1 MNIKKIYSWITVV
14 VLVATVLFF
23 SFFVILESTHHC
35 NDGDC
40 PICACLQVC
49 EQTLHQI
56 GDGAFVPID
65 MTALTLTI
73 VSVVICFESFATIN
87 SLVAQKVRL
96 NR

>member
-1 MNIKKIYSWITVV
+1 MNNKKIYSWITVV
-14 VLVATVLFF
+14 VLVVTVLFF
-23 SFFVILESTHHC
+23 SFFLILESTHHC

-49 EQTLHQI
+49 EQVLHQI
-56 GDGAFVPID
+56 GDGAFVSIA
-65 MTALTLTI
+65 MTALTFFF
-73 VSVVICFESFATIN
+73 VSVVIGVESFATIN